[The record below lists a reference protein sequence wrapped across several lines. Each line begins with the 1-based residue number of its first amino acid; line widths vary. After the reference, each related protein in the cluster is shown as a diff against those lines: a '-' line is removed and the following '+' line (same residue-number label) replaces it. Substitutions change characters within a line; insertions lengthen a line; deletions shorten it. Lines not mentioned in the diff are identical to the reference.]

1 MNATELVAQFQALG
15 AQLRVV
21 DGGLKLRCPP
31 GVTVPSDVLEKARAA
46 RAELIAHLS
55 PTPPDFE
62 ERAAIAE
69 HDGGLTRAHA
79 ETLASLQA
87 MAVPDGLTA
96 AQMGTVIDA
105 AAIFMD
111 RKRGTK

>member
-1 MNATELVAQFQALG
+1 MNAAEIIAQFKAVG

-31 GVTVPSDVLEKARAA
+31 GLTVPSDVLEKARAA

-62 ERAAIAE
+62 ESAAIAE
-69 HDGGLTRAHA
+69 HDGGLSRAHA
-79 ETLASLQA
+79 ETLASLQS

-96 AQMGTVIDA
+96 AQMGVVINA
-105 AAIFMD
+105 AGRFLD
-111 RKRGTK
+111 RKRGAK

>member
-1 MNATELVAQFQALG
+1 MNAAEIIAQFQAVG

-21 DGGLKLRCPP
+21 DGGLKLRAPP
-31 GVTVPSDVLEKARAA
+31 GVTVPAYVLEKARAA

-62 ERAAIAE
+62 ERAAISE
-69 HDGGLTRAHA
+69 HDGGLSRAHA

-87 MAVPDGLTA
+87 MAVPDGVTA
-96 AQMGTVIDA
+96 AQVSVVIDA
-105 AAIFMD
+105 AALFLD
-111 RKRGTK
+111 RKKGVK